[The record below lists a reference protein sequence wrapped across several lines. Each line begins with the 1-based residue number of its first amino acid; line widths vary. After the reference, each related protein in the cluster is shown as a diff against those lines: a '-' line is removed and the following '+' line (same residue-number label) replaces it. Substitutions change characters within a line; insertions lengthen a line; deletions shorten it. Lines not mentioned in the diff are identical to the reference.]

1 MEMKGRKLL
10 KMFLCVVTL
19 LVMVVAVQAE
29 TRGVTKNQI
38 VVGTHTGLSGPVA
51 AWGIDASNGVRLRF
65 DEVNEAGGIYGRKIK
80 YIVEDSQYRVPIAV
94 QKANKLINRDKAFF
108 LIANLGTPMN
118 NAVFPL
124 LEKKDVP
131 NLFPFTAAR
140 SMYEPH
146 NKLKF
151 ANLAPY
157 YDNIRSGLKYFV
169 EEKGKERVCMMYVD
183 TDFGI
188 EIAEGVKDQLKAM
201 NMELVA
207 ETTHKAAETNFV
219 GAINKLREA
228 NCDVVMLG
236 TIVKDTIIA
245 VSTARKMG
253 WNVDMVGQTAACNYV
268 IPLKG
273 KKGVE
278 GLYAVTSIPIMYEDQ
293 ATEKVKVFFE
303 NYKKRFGKMPSEV
316 AQQGYFSADLAVI
329 ALEKAGKNLTLDS
342 FLKGLESIE
351 GYQHPFG
358 GPVISFGPEKHLG
371 SNESILL
378 QIKNGKWVSPTGKK
392 QVLGY

>member
-1 MEMKGRKLL
+1 MKGKKFF
-10 KMFLCVVTL
+10 KMILCVVTL
-19 LVMVVAVQAE
+19 LVMVAVVQAE

-38 VVGTHTGLSGPVA
+38 VVGTHTALSGPVA
-51 AWGIDASNGVRLRF
+51 GWGIDATNGVRMRF
-65 DEVNEAGGIYGRKIK
+65 DEANETGGIYGRKIK

-94 QKANKLINRDKAFF
+94 QKANKLVNRDKAFF
-108 LIANLGTPMN
+108 LIASIGTPMN
-118 NAVFPL
+118 NAIFPM
-124 LEKKDVP
+124 LEKKNVP

-157 YDNIRSGLKYFV
+157 YGNVRAGLKYFV
-169 EEKGKERVCMMYVD
+169 EEKGKKRVCMMYQD
-183 TDFGI
+183 TDFGL
-188 EIAEGVKDQLKAM
+188 ETAEGVKDQLKEM
-201 NMELVA
+201 NMTLVA
-207 ETTHKAAETNFV
+207 ETTHKASETNFV
-219 GAINKLREA
+219 GAITKLRDA
-228 NCDVVMLG
+228 DCDVVMLG
-236 TIVKDTIIA
+236 TIIKDTIIA

-273 KKGVE
+273 QQGVE
-278 GLYAVTSIPIMYEDQ
+278 GLYAITSIPIMYEDQ
-293 ATEKVKVFFE
+293 ATGKAKGFFE
-303 NYKKRFGKMPSEV
+303 NYKKRFGKTPSEV

-329 ALEKAGKNLTLDS
+329 ALEKAGKDLTVDS
-342 FLKGLESIE
+342 FIKALEAIE

-358 GPVISFGPEKHLG
+358 GPIVSFGPEKHLG
-371 SNESILL
+371 SNESIFL
-378 QIKNGKWVSPTGKK
+378 QIKDGKWVSPTGQK

>member
-1 MEMKGRKLL
+1 MKGRKLL
-10 KMFLCVVTL
+10 KMFLCVVIL
-19 LVMVVAVQAE
+19 LVMVVAVQAG
-29 TRGVTKNQI
+29 TRGVTKDQI
-38 VVGTHTGLSGPVA
+38 TVGTHTALSGPA
-51 AWGIDASNGVRLRF
+51 ASWGIDASNGVRMRF
-65 DEVNEAGGIYGRKIK
+65 DEANEAGGIHGRKIK
-80 YIVEDSQYRVPIAV
+80 YIVEDSQYRIPIAV
-94 QKANKLINRDKAFF
+94 QKANKLVNRDKVFF
-108 LIANLGTPMN
+108 LIASIGTPMN
-118 NAVFPL
+118 NAIFPML
-124 LEKKDVP
+124 KKKNVP

-140 SMYEPH
+140 SMYEPL

-157 YDNIRSGLKYFV
+157 YANVRAGLKYFV
-169 EEKGKERVCMMYVD
+169 EEKGKKRVGMMYQD
-183 TDFGI
+183 TDFGL
-188 EIAEGVKDQLKAM
+188 ETAEAVKDQLKAM

-207 ETTHKAAETNFV
+207 ETTHKPGETNFV
-219 GAINKLREA
+219 GAINKLRDA
-228 NCDVVMLG
+228 NCDVVFLG
-236 TIVKDTIIA
+236 TITRDTIIA

-293 ATEKVKVFFE
+293 ATGKAKIFFD
-303 NYKKRFGKMPSEV
+303 NYKKRFGKAASEV

-329 ALEKAGKNLTLDS
+329 ALEKAGRKLTLNN
-342 FLKGLESIE
+342 FIKGLESIE

-358 GPVISFGPEKHLG
+358 GPVISFGPKKHLG
-371 SNESILL
+371 SNESILV

-392 QVLGY
+392 QILDY

>member
-1 MEMKGRKLL
+1 
-10 KMFLCVVTL
+10 
-19 LVMVVAVQAE
+19 
-29 TRGVTKNQI
+29 
-38 VVGTHTGLSGPVA
+38 
-51 AWGIDASNGVRLRF
+51 
-65 DEVNEAGGIYGRKIK
+65 
-80 YIVEDSQYRVPIAV
+80 
-94 QKANKLINRDKAFF
+94 

-207 ETTHKAAETNFV
+207 EPLTRRQKLILS
-219 GAINKLREA
+219 GPLIN
-228 NCDVVMLG
+228 
-236 TIVKDTIIA
+236 
-245 VSTARKMG
+245 
-253 WNVDMVGQTAACNYV
+253 
-268 IPLKG
+268 
-273 KKGVE
+273 
-278 GLYAVTSIPIMYEDQ
+278 
-293 ATEKVKVFFE
+293 
-303 NYKKRFGKMPSEV
+303 
-316 AQQGYFSADLAVI
+316 
-329 ALEKAGKNLTLDS
+329 
-342 FLKGLESIE
+342 
-351 GYQHPFG
+351 
-358 GPVISFGPEKHLG
+358 
-371 SNESILL
+371 
-378 QIKNGKWVSPTGKK
+378 
-392 QVLGY
+392 

>member
-1 MEMKGRKLL
+1 MKGGKLL
-10 KMFLCVVTL
+10 KMFLCVVTF

-38 VVGTHTGLSGPVA
+38 VVGTHTALSGPVA
-51 AWGIDASNGVRLRF
+51 SWGIDATNGVRMRF
-65 DEVNEAGGIYGRKIK
+65 DEANEAGGIYGRKIK

-94 QKANKLINRDKAFF
+94 QKANKLVNRDKVFF
-108 LIANLGTPMN
+108 LIASIGTPMN
-118 NAVFPL
+118 NAIFPM
-124 LEKKDVP
+124 LEKKGVP

-140 SMYEPH
+140 SMYEPL

-157 YDNIRSGLKYFV
+157 YDNIRAGLKYFV
-169 EEKGKERVCMMYVD
+169 EEKGKKRVCMMYVD
-183 TDFGI
+183 TDFGL
-188 EIAEGVKDQLKAM
+188 ETAEGVKDQLEAM
-201 NMELVA
+201 NMELIA

-219 GAINKLREA
+219 GAITKLREA
-228 NCDVVMLG
+228 KCDVVMLG
-236 TIVKDTIIA
+236 TISKDTIIS

-253 WNVDMVGQTAACNYV
+253 WNVDMVGQTASCNYV
-268 IPLKG
+268 IPLMG
-273 KKGVE
+273 KEGVE

-293 ATEKVKVFFE
+293 ATGKAKIFFE

-358 GPVISFGPEKHLG
+358 GPILSFGPEKHLG
-371 SNESILL
+371 SNESVLL
-378 QIKNGKWVSPTGKK
+378 QVKDGKWVSPTGKK
-392 QVLGY
+392 EILGY

>member
-1 MEMKGRKLL
+1 MKGRKLL
-10 KMFLCVVTL
+10 KMFLCVAML

-51 AWGIDASNGVRLRF
+51 SWGIDASNGVRMRF
-65 DEVNEAGGIYGRKIK
+65 DEANEAGGIYGRKIK

-94 QKANKLINRDKAFF
+94 QKANKLVNRDKVFF

-124 LEKKDVP
+124 LEKKGVP

-169 EEKGKERVCMMYVD
+169 EEKGKERVCLMYVD

-201 NMELVA
+201 NMELIA

-219 GAINKLREA
+219 GAITKLRDA
-228 NCDVVMLG
+228 KCDVVMLG
-236 TIVKDTIIA
+236 TIIKDTIIS

-253 WNVDMVGQTAACNYV
+253 WNVDMVGQTAGCNYV

-278 GLYAVTSIPIMYEDQ
+278 GLYAITSIPIMYEEQ
-293 ATEKVKVFFE
+293 ATGKAKTFFE

-329 ALEKAGKNLTLDS
+329 ALEKAGKDLTLDR
-342 FLKGLESIE
+342 FLKALESIT

-358 GPVISFGPEKHLG
+358 GPIINFGPEKHLG

-378 QIKNGKWVSPTGKK
+378 QVKDGKWVSPTGQK
-392 QVLGY
+392 QVLSY

>member
-1 MEMKGRKLL
+1 MKGRKLL
-10 KMFLCVVTL
+10 KMLLCVVSL

-29 TRGVTKNQI
+29 TQRVTKNQI

-80 YIVEDSQYRVPIAV
+80 YIVEDSQYKVPLAV
-94 QKANKLINRDKAFF
+94 QKANKLVNRDKAFF
-108 LIANLGTPMN
+108 LIASLGTPMN

-124 LEKKDVP
+124 LEKKNVP

-151 ANLAPY
+151 SNLAPY
-157 YDNIRSGLKYFV
+157 YDNIRAALKYFV
-169 EEKGKERVCMMYVD
+169 EEKGKKRVGMMYID

-188 EIAEGVKDQLKAM
+188 EIAEGVKDQLKEM

-207 ETTHKAAETNFV
+207 ETSHKAAETNFV
-219 GAINKLREA
+219 GAITKLREA
-228 NCDVVMLG
+228 KCDVVMLG
-236 TIVKDTIIA
+236 TIVKDTIIS

-253 WNVDMVGQTAACNYV
+253 WDVDMVGQTASCNYV
-268 IPLKG
+268 IPLMG
-273 KKGVE
+273 KKAIE

-293 ATEKVKVFFE
+293 ATGKAKAFFE

-316 AQQGYFSADLAVI
+316 AQQGYLSADLAVI
-329 ALEKAGKNLTLDS
+329 ALKKAGKNLTLDG
-342 FLKGLESIE
+342 FLKGLESIK
-351 GYQHPFG
+351 GYQHLFG
-358 GPVISFGPEKHLG
+358 GPTMSFGPEKHLG
-371 SNESILL
+371 SYESILL
-378 QIKNGKWVSPTGKK
+378 QVKDGKWVSPTGKK
-392 QVLGY
+392 MVLGY

>member
-1 MEMKGRKLL
+1 MKGRKLL

-38 VVGTHTGLSGPVA
+38 VVGTHTALSGPVA
-51 AWGIDASNGVRLRF
+51 SWGIDATNGVRMRF
-65 DEVNEAGGIYGRKIK
+65 DEANEAGGIYGRKIK

-94 QKANKLINRDKAFF
+94 QKANKLVNRDKVFF
-108 LIANLGTPMN
+108 LIASIGTPMN
-118 NAVFPL
+118 NAIFPM
-124 LEKKDVP
+124 LEKKGVP

-140 SMYEPH
+140 SMYEPL

-157 YDNIRSGLKYFV
+157 YDNIRAGLKYFV
-169 EEKGKERVCMMYVD
+169 EEKGKKRVCMMYVD
-183 TDFGI
+183 TDFGL
-188 EIAEGVKDQLKAM
+188 ETAEAVRDQLKEM

-219 GAINKLREA
+219 GAITKLREA
-228 NCDVVMLG
+228 KCDVVMLG
-236 TIVKDTIIA
+236 TISKDTIIS

-253 WNVDMVGQTAACNYV
+253 WNVDMVGQTASCNYV

-293 ATEKVKVFFE
+293 ATGKAKAFFE

-329 ALEKAGKNLTLDS
+329 ALEKAGKKLTLDS

-351 GYQHPFG
+351 GYQHLFG
-358 GPVISFGPEKHLG
+358 GPIISFGPEKHLG

-378 QIKNGKWVSPTGKK
+378 QVKDGKWVSPTGKK
-392 QVLGY
+392 MVLGY